1 MRCLIIDDDNS
12 AANVIV
18 KLQEQLAPDLT
29 IAGICLDGLQAMQ
42 SIHKHKPDLI
52 FLDVEMPNLNGLQL
66 LEKLNPLPCEVI
78 FTTGST
84 QHAIRA
90 IKFNPLDYLMK
101 PIDPA
106 EFMAAVEK
114 ARTKLSQKQPSEKTG
129 KAFLQVVTQNRILFI
144 DQNDISHITGSGSYS
159 EITTLNKQKITVSKN
174 IGILAEELNENF
186 FRCHKSHIIN
196 LTQVATLISKDG
208 YQVILKNGENVDVSR
223 RVREKLIAKLE
234 SI

>member
-1 MRCLIIDDDNS
+1 MRCLIIDDDQS
-12 AANVIV
+12 AIDVIV
-18 KLQEQLAPDLT
+18 KLQEQLAPDLM
-29 IAGICLDGLQAMQ
+29 IAGICSDGLQAMQ
-42 SIHKHKPDLI
+42 AIHKQKPDLI

-66 LEKLNPLPCEVI
+66 LEKINPLPCEVI

-90 IKFNPLDYLMK
+90 IKFSPLDYLMK
-101 PIDPA
+101 PIDPI
-106 EFMAAVEK
+106 EFLSAVEK
-114 ARTKLSQKQPSEKTG
+114 ARTRLSQKQPAEKSG
-129 KAFLQVVTQNRILFI
+129 KALLQVVTQNRISFI
-144 DQNDISHITGSGSYS
+144 NQNDISHITGSGSYS

-196 LTQVATLISKDG
+196 LTQVETLQNKDG
-208 YQVILKNGENVDVSR
+208 YQVILKNGEVVDVSR
-223 RVREKLIAKLE
+223 RSRENLIAKLE

>member
-1 MRCLIIDDDNS
+1 MRCLIIDDDHA
-12 AANVIV
+12 AANVILR
-18 KLQEQLAPDLT
+18 LQQQLAPDLQIIGT
-29 IAGICLDGLQAMQ
+29 YSDGLQAMQ
-42 SIHKHKPDLI
+42 AIHQHKPDLI
-52 FLDVEMPNLNGLQL
+52 FLDVEMPELNGLQL
-66 LEKLNPLPCEVI
+66 LEKLNPVSCEVI

-106 EFMAAVEK
+106 EFIAAVQK
-114 ARTKLSQKQPSEKTG
+114 ARTRLLQKQSVERTG
-129 KAFLQVVTQNRILFI
+129 RSFLQVVTQNRISFI

-159 EITTLNKQKITVSKN
+159 EITMLNKQKMTVSKN
-174 IGILAEELNENF
+174 IGILAEELNEKF

-196 LTQVATLISKDG
+196 LTQVATLLNKDG
-208 YQVILKNGENVDVSR
+208 YQVILKNGDTVDVSR